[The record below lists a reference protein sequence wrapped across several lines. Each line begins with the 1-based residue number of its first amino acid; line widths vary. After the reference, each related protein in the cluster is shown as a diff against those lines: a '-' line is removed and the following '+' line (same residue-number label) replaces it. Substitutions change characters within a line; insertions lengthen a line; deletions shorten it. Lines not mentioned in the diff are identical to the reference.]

1 MVGAGASPARRK
13 YRHRDADHVPSGGS
27 GRVPVVRRAARL
39 GNEAPEATGGGAEV
53 LDAISG
59 PSILSAPSGKTYG
72 TGRRS
77 AGSTRLST
85 KSRDRRSLPSTSCPP
100 LWTGCGERP

>member
-1 MVGAGASPARRK
+1 M
-13 YRHRDADHVPSGGS
+13 
-27 GRVPVVRRAARL
+27 

-72 TGRRS
+72 TGAGS
-77 AGSTRLST
+77 SGSTRLST
-85 KSRDRRSLPSTSCPP
+85 KSRAGSAPPSTSYQQ
-100 LWTGCGERP
+100 LWTACGEASPARPGQPPIANISIFGRVEVAAERNSE